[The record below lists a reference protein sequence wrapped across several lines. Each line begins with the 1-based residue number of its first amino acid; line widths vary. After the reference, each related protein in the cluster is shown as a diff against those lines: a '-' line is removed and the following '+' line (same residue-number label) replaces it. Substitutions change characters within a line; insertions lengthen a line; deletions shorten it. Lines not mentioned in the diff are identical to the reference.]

1 MNELAAVLKEINEH
15 VAQLQ
20 DHLGT
25 GNAKDF
31 AEYQN
36 ICGKISGLLTVS
48 RYIKDLQQHMENSD
62 E

>member
-1 MNELAAVLKEINEH
+1 MSELDAVIKEINSH

-31 AEYQN
+31 AEYQH
-36 ICGKISGLLTVS
+36 ICGKISGLLTVY